1 MVLIADPI
9 ILACRS
15 YRYRRYLVPCN
26 LISDGCA
33 STTQSEKGI
42 RKKGR
47 AFFYESFYSGS
58 FGSDIQSMF
67 PVQGFVTPPRTDDHF
82 ITGKFYSRLL

>member
-1 MVLIADPI
+1 MFLIADPI

-15 YRYRRYLVPCN
+15 YLYRRYRVIN

-33 STTQSEKGI
+33 SRQLSQRREFE
-42 RKKGR
+42 RKV

-67 PVQGFVTPPRTDDHF
+67 PLQGFVTPRTDDHF
-82 ITGKFYSRLL
+82 ITGKF